1 MDVHPGVHPTSLG
14 QIFGKDEDEANAF
27 HYHLESHK
35 FYPVNLDVISWLG
48 VWFVKNQ
55 IYEKVTECYF
65 CIDSPNMHAC
75 CLRGTDTLLALTC
88 RIGAL
93 CRP

>member
-1 MDVHPGVHPTSLG
+1 MPFLHTTSLG
-14 QIFGKDEDEANAF
+14 QICGKDEDETNAF

-55 IYEKVTECYF
+55 IYEKVT
-65 CIDSPNMHAC
+65 
-75 CLRGTDTLLALTC
+75 T
-88 RIGAL
+88 
-93 CRP
+93 